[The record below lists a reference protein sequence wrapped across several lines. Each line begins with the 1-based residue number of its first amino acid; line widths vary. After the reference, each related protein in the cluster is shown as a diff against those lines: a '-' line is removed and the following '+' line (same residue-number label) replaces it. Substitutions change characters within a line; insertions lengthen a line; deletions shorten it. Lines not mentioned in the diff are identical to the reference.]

1 MTISNLT
8 YNNENKETTPPVKIV
23 PIAAT
28 IATILTH
35 GLTPDFDR
43 LLTGSGAA
51 ASSPSFLRSRTESAM
66 P

>member
-1 MTISNLT
+1 MTIPNLT
-8 YNNENKETTPPVKIV
+8 YNNENKEITPPVKTV
-23 PIAAT
+23 PIAAI

-35 GLTPDFDR
+35 GLTPDFD
-43 LLTGSGAA
+43 LSLTGSGA

>member
-35 GLTPDFDR
+35 GLTPDFD
-43 LLTGSGAA
+43 
-51 ASSPSFLRSRTESAM
+51 
-66 P
+66 

>member
-8 YNNENKETTPPVKIV
+8 YNNENKDTTPPVKTV

-35 GLTPDFDR
+35 GLTPDFD
-43 LLTGSGAA
+43 
-51 ASSPSFLRSRTESAM
+51 
-66 P
+66 